1 MEDKVLYLLAL
12 SMIFL
17 MPGPDMILLLQTGAK
32 QGRTAAMATA
42 LGLALARACHVT
54 LTALG
59 LATMFKALPWTFDI
73 VKYAGAAYLLWIGL
87 HMFKSR
93 PQSSPAVLEKP
104 VASSSM
110 KVAFRRGLLTNLLN
124 PKALM
129 FSSILLPQ
137 FIEPSRSS
145 VWEQFA
151 VLGII
156 LVITGLVFDSIF
168 ATASAWVGRWLNR
181 SVLAQRIQQ
190 WLFGTL
196 LIGFSVRLA
205 LVQQA

>member
-1 MEDKVLYLLAL
+1 MEDKALYLLAL

-32 QGRTAAMATA
+32 QGRTAALATA
-42 LGLALARACHVT
+42 LGLAFARACHVT

-59 LATMFKALPWTFDI
+59 LATMFKVFPWTFDV

-87 HMFKSR
+87 QMFKSSGA
-93 PQSSPAVLEKP
+93 SSPAAAENP
-104 VASSSM
+104 VASPSL
-110 KVAFRRGLLTNLLN
+110 KAAFRRGLLTNLLN
-124 PKALM
+124 PKALL

-137 FIEPSRSS
+137 FIEPNRSS

-151 VLGII
+151 VLGIV
-156 LVITGLVFDSIF
+156 LVITGLLFDSIF
-168 ATASAWVGRWLNR
+168 ATASAWVGRWLER
-181 SVLAQRIQQ
+181 SALAQRIQQ

>member
-1 MEDKVLYLLAL
+1 MEDLALYLLAL

-32 QGRTAAMATA
+32 QGRSFAMATA

-59 LATMFKALPWTFDI
+59 LATIFKVLPWTFDV

-87 HMFKSR
+87 QMFKSSGA
-93 PQSSPAVLEKP
+93 SSPTAVENP
-104 VASSSM
+104 VASPSL
-110 KVAFRRGLLTNLLN
+110 KAAFQRGLLTNLLN
-124 PKALM
+124 PKALL

-137 FIEPSRSS
+137 FIDPHRSS

-151 VLGII
+151 VLGIV

-168 ATASAWVGRWLNR
+168 ATASAWVGRWLER
-181 SVLAQRIQQ
+181 SALAQRIQQ

>member
-1 MEDKVLYLLAL
+1 MEDKALYLLAL

-32 QGRTAAMATA
+32 QGRTAAVATA
-42 LGLALARACHVT
+42 LGLAFARACHVT
-54 LTALG
+54 LAALG
-59 LATMFKALPWTFDI
+59 LATMFKVFPWTFDV

-87 HMFKSR
+87 QMFKSSGS
-93 PQSSPAVLEKP
+93 SSPTAVEDP
-104 VASSSM
+104 IASPCL
-110 KVAFRRGLLTNLLN
+110 KAAFRRGLLTNLLN
-124 PKALM
+124 PKALL

-137 FIEPSRSS
+137 FIDPNRSS
-145 VWEQFA
+145 VGEQFA
-151 VLGII
+151 VLGIV
-156 LVITGLVFDSIF
+156 LVITGLAFDSFF
-168 ATASAWVGRWLNR
+168 ATASAWVGRWLERNA
-181 SVLAQRIQQ
+181 LGQRIQQ

>member
-1 MEDKVLYLLAL
+1 MEDKALYLLAL

-59 LATMFKALPWTFDI
+59 LATMFKVLPWTFDI

-87 HMFKSR
+87 HMFKSSA
-93 PQSSPAVLEKP
+93 QSSPAVLEKP

-124 PKALM
+124 PKALL

-151 VLGII
+151 VLGIV

-168 ATASAWVGRWLNR
+168 ASASAWVGRWLNR

>member
-1 MEDKVLYLLAL
+1 MEDKALYLLAL

-32 QGRTAAMATA
+32 QGRTAALATA
-42 LGLALARACHVT
+42 LGLAFARACHVT

-59 LATMFKALPWTFDI
+59 LATMFKVLPWTFDV

-87 HMFKSR
+87 QMFKSSGA
-93 PQSSPAVLEKP
+93 SSPAAAENP
-104 VASSSM
+104 VVSPSLKA
-110 KVAFRRGLLTNLLN
+110 AFRRGLLTNLLN
-124 PKALM
+124 PKALL

-137 FIEPSRSS
+137 FIEPNRSS

-151 VLGII
+151 VLGIV
-156 LVITGLVFDSIF
+156 LVITGLLFDSIF
-168 ATASAWVGRWLNR
+168 ATASAWVGRWLER
-181 SVLAQRIQQ
+181 SALAQRIQQ